1 MKLRRRIPDVILS
14 EEMKRS
20 LRQQA
25 RITAYEKMTEIE
37 QTVIQW
43 TYEWFPEEF
52 KDV

>member
-1 MKLRRRIPDVILS
+1 LKRSKRVPDVILS

-25 RITAYEKMTEIE
+25 RITAYEKMTEIDE
-37 QTVIQW
+37 TVVQW